1 MKMIKEIEIQGLD
14 CPDCAKV
21 LEIDIAN
28 EVGVEEVFLDFM
40 QSKLLVSGDFDFAKV
55 TKRIQSLG
63 FKVVDPRQTTYKD
76 KSKRGFASLW
86 VYFSK
91 RNEMKLVLIGTVL
104 LFLSLL
110 IKSWE
115 INSWVILGVQ
125 LAALSIAGYPV
136 FRSAVKGFIINKSLN
151 INFLMS
157 VAAIGAVVIGESFE
171 AVVMLILFA
180 ISEALEGFTN
190 DKARAVLSEFAEL
203 APKSALL
210 VTPEGEKEIS
220 INDVQI
226 GDVILTKSGDR
237 FAMDGIVTSGF
248 SDVNQAPITGESNL
262 VSKGPGDEILSG
274 TINGQGV
281 LTHRVTR
288 KSEDTTIRR
297 IIQLVTE
304 AQSAKADSQKFID
317 EFAKY
322 YTPLIFILAILVAV
336 IPPLVF
342 GSPFWNIGI
351 DRGWLYRALSLLVI
365 GCPCALVI
373 STPVT
378 IISSLIRAA
387 RFGIVFKGGIFIEK
401 LSKIKVYAFD
411 KTGTLT
417 KGKPVLAQIRALDC
431 DGEETCEACNDM
443 LALACSL
450 EKRSNH
456 PLRTAILKEGKN
468 RGVIDLYAPAENLTV
483 LNGKG
488 LMGEVDGRVA
498 TIGSLS
504 LFETD
509 HVMPIKLKEMVLDAE
524 QKGQTTMLI
533 CDGDAVRG
541 FIGVADEI
549 RSESSKVIVDLKHLG
564 IHPIMLTGDNAK
576 VASTVSSCLGNIEFK
591 AHLLPEQKLSTIKAL
606 QQKYHKVVMVGD
618 GINDSP
624 ALALSDVGVAMGGST
639 NAQVLETADI
649 VLLGDDLHKL
659 PFAIKLSKF
668 TNRLIRQNIIFS
680 LAIKFVIA
688 IAALLGLTPLWVAV
702 LADMGVSLL
711 VTFNGMRVLRFKTN
725 GFNN

>member
-1 MKMIKEIEIQGLD
+1 MTVNHIDIQGLD

-21 LEIDIAN
+21 LEIEIAK
-28 EVGVEEVFLDFM
+28 EVGVNKVTLDFM
-40 QSKLLVSGDFDFAKV
+40 QSKLHVSGDFNIENVKEIIH
-55 TKRIQSLG
+55 KLG
-63 FKVVDPRQTTYKD
+63 FKVIEPGQTINENKR
-76 KSKRGFASLW
+76 KRGFASLW
-86 VYFSK
+86 VYFSE
-91 RNEMKLVLIGTVL
+91 RFEMKLVLIGSFIL
-104 LFLSLL
+104 LLSLL
-110 IKSWE
+110 LKYSE
-115 INSWVILGVQ
+115 INHWVVLSFQ
-125 LAALSIAGYPV
+125 LIALSIAGYPV
-136 FRSAVKGFIINKSLN
+136 FRSAINGFVINKSFN

-157 VAAIGAVVIGESFE
+157 VAAIGAVVIGEAFE

-180 ISEALEGFTN
+180 ISESLEGFTN
-190 DKARAVLSEFAEL
+190 DKARSVLSEFSEL
-203 APKSALL
+203 APKTALRM
-210 VTPEGEKEIS
+210 TPEGECETSIDEI
-220 INDVQI
+220 QI
-226 GDVILTKSGDR
+226 DDVILTKPGDR
-237 FAMDGIVTSGF
+237 FAMDGIVVTGYSE
-248 SDVNQAPITGESNL
+248 VNQAPITGESNL
-262 VSKGPGDEILSG
+262 ISKGPGDEILSG

-288 KSEDTTIRR
+288 KSEDTTIQR

-304 AQSAKADSQKFID
+304 AQSSKAESQKFID

-322 YTPLIFILAILVAV
+322 YTPAIFLLAILVAV

-342 GSPFWNIGI
+342 GMPFWNIGV
-351 DRGWLYRALSLLVI
+351 DRGWIYRALSLLVI

-387 RFGIVFKGGIFIEK
+387 RSGIVFKGGIFIEK
-401 LSKIKVYAFD
+401 LSKIKVFAFD

-417 KGKPVLAQIRALDC
+417 KGKPVVVQIRALDC
-431 DGEETCEACNDM
+431 DGNENCEACDDM

-456 PLRTAILKEGKN
+456 PLRNAILAEGKN
-468 RGVIDLYAPAENLTV
+468 RGVIDSYPPADNLEV

-488 LMGEVDGRVA
+488 LMGMVDGRLA

-509 HVMPIKLKEMVLDAE
+509 HVLPLKLKEIVLDAE

-533 CDGDAVRG
+533 CDGDSVRG

-549 RSESSKVIVDLKHLG
+549 RPESSKVVTDLTLLG
-564 IHPIMLTGDNAK
+564 IYPIMLTGDNAN
-576 VASTVSSCLGNIEFK
+576 VAKTVSHILGDIEFN
-591 AHLLPEQKLSTIKAL
+591 ANLLPENKMSVIKTL
-606 QQKYHKVVMVGD
+606 KQSHNKVVMVGD

-624 ALALSDVGVAMGGST
+624 SLALADVGVAMGGAGSS
-639 NAQVLETADI
+639 QVLETADI

-659 PFAIKLSKF
+659 IFGIKLSKF
-668 TNRLIRQNIIFS
+668 TNRLIRQNIVFS
-680 LAIKFVIA
+680 LAIKFF
-688 IAALLGLTPLWVAV
+688 IAAAALAGLTPLWVAV

-711 VTFNGMRVLRFKTN
+711 VTFNGMRALRFDTN
-725 GFNN
+725 RHSN

>member
-1 MKMIKEIEIQGLD
+1 MMKKQIDIEGLD

-21 LEIDIAN
+21 LEIDIAKIHGVD
-28 EVGVEEVFLDFM
+28 EVTLDFM
-40 QSKLLVSGDFDFAKV
+40 QSKLNVSGDFSFPKV
-55 TKRIQSLG
+55 FERIHKLG
-63 FKVVDPRQTTYKD
+63 YKVIDPKKTSKV
-76 KSKRGFASLW
+76 KGKRGFASLW

-91 RNEMKLVLIGTVL
+91 RTELKLVLIGTVL
-104 LFLSLL
+104 LSLSLL
-110 IKSWE
+110 LTSFKIDNW
-115 INSWVILGVQ
+115 IILSIQ

-136 FRSAVKGFIINKSLN
+136 FKSAIKGFVTNKSLN

-157 VAAIGAVVIGESFE
+157 VAAIGAVVIGETFE
-171 AVVMLILFA
+171 AVVMLMLFA

-190 DKARAVLSEFAEL
+190 DKARAVLSEFADL
-203 APKSALL
+203 APKTALR
-210 VTPEGEKEIS
+210 VTANGEDEIS
-220 INDVQI
+220 IDEIQI

-237 FAMDGIVTSGF
+237 FAMDGIVVSGF
-248 SDVNQAPITGESNL
+248 SEVNQAPITGESNL

-281 LTHRVTR
+281 ITHKVTR
-288 KSEDTTIRR
+288 RSEDTTIQR

-304 AQSAKADSQKFID
+304 AQAAKADSQKFID
-317 EFAKY
+317 TFAKY
-322 YTPLIFILAILVAV
+322 YTPAIFILAIFVAI

-342 GSPFWNIGI
+342 GYPFGNVGVE
-351 DRGWLYRALSLLVI
+351 RGWLYRALSLLVI

-387 RFGIVFKGGIFIEK
+387 RSGIIFKGGVFIEK
-401 LSKIKVYAFD
+401 LSKIKVFAFD

-417 KGKPVLAQIRALDC
+417 KGKPVVVQVRALDC

-456 PLRTAILKEGKN
+456 PLRNAILTEGELK
-468 RGVIDLYAPAENLTV
+468 GSIDLYIPAEDMEV

-488 LMGEVDGRVA
+488 LKGKVDGRVA

-504 LFETD
+504 LFESD
-509 HVMPIKLKEMVLDAE
+509 HDLPPMLKELVLNAE
-524 QKGQTTMLI
+524 RKGQTTMLI

-549 RSESSKVIVDLKHLG
+549 RPESSKVISDLGSLG
-564 IHPIMLTGDNAK
+564 IHSIMLTGDNAK
-576 VASTVSSCLGNIEFK
+576 VAKTVSHQIGKIEYK
-591 AHLLPEQKLSTIKAL
+591 AQLLPEHKLSAIKAL
-606 QQKYHKVVMVGD
+606 KEKYGKVVMVGD

-624 ALALSDVGVAMGGST
+624 ALALADVGVAMGGSG

-659 PFAIKLSKF
+659 PFAIKLSRF

-680 LAIKFVIA
+680 LAIKFLIA
-688 IAALLGLTPLWVAV
+688 IAALFGYTPLWVAV

-711 VTFNGMRVLRFKTN
+711 VTFNGMRALRFKTSSKN
-725 GFNN
+725 S